1 MAAFVVR
8 VGETLVVPYGNYS
21 QCYVVYRVMSRT
33 RILLVGLA
41 CLILLAGCSGGPGT
55 DTTAAPTDAE
65 STTPT
70 TVRTP
75 TESTVVGTPA
85 TRTTVPTLTGSTE
98 VTDPPDPRA
107 VGTNFEPNR
116 SLDTVYRRV
125 EALRGL
131 TARERVNVSVHGI
144 DIVNPETNE
153 RMQVG
158 DPFDYPD
165 DAAGMD
171 ETQTQAL
178 QLYSSE
184 PVPLKGFVAAGM
196 ARATTVNVANE
207 SAYERIADD
216 SFEIL
221 LVHEFA
227 HTLQEQHGLNDRS
240 RTRVTETTDADLAG
254 MMLTEGDAT
263 LTAYQYWQAYDAG
276 GENPLALRNTT
287 TERGDWTHGFFDKT
301 RYYGALY
308 LQAVGEERRN
318 AHVARPPD
326 TTAEVMHPNT
336 SWDLPGPAV
345 SAPTPAGWSVQS
357 ENRVGELTIRYALR
371 TNGIP
376 YARAAAASTGWW
388 NDSMRTFSRPDGIAT
403 SWSTH
408 WATEADAREFATA
421 WRAMLENRDATRE
434 DGVYRVPGTEYTPE
448 LSYVVVR
455 DGPVV
460 HVAAA
465 SMPAD
470 ARAIA
475 AASGASNGSQTDVS
489 AADPT
494 ETASRTDPVDYRG
507 PEHAAPVATID
518 RAADTDG
525 DSIPDA
531 VERSPVAGHHPWV
544 LLPELD
550 PREKDVVVDVVYA
563 STVADDPR
571 LSDRELATLR
581 STWAGFPVENPGD
594 RSGVDLHVRT
604 RDSVTLGGE
613 FGPDFD
619 RDDVDTFYERRY
631 GQPPG
636 DGVVNLVV
644 VSEFDVG
651 SSGLVAFGSSGG
663 NVAVV
668 RASES
673 RPIVVTHE
681 LMHLVLGPIHG
692 ERDCDL
698 ATDSSHTCR
707 GYLAP
712 GGQAEPFLTELLIQA
727 LNRPWAGTNATDVDN
742 RTVIGGRPTAAA

>member
-1 MAAFVVR
+1 
-8 VGETLVVPYGNYS
+8 
-21 QCYVVYRVMSRT
+21 MSRT
-33 RILLVGLA
+33 RTLLVGLA
-41 CLILLAGCSGGPGT
+41 CLVLLAGCSGGPGT

-65 STTPT
+65 STAPT
-70 TVRTP
+70 TARNPPEP
-75 TESTVVGTPA
+75 TAVGTPA
-85 TRTTVPTLTGSTE
+85 TRTAVPTVTGSTE

-178 QLYSSE
+178 QLFSSE
-184 PVPLKGFVAAGM
+184 PVPLKGFAAAGM

-216 SFEIL
+216 SFETL

-227 HTLQEQHGLNDRS
+227 HTLQEQHGLTDRS
-240 RTRVTETTDADLAG
+240 RTRITETTDADLAG

-263 LTAYQYWQAYDAG
+263 LTAYQYWWAYDAG

-308 LQAVGEERRN
+308 LQAVPEERRN

-345 SAPTPAGWSVQS
+345 TAHAPAGWTVES

-388 NDSMRTFSRPDGIAT
+388 NDSMRTFSRPDGTAT
-403 SWSTH
+403 SWATR

-421 WRAMLENRDATRE
+421 WRAMLENRDATRG

-465 SMPAD
+465 STPAD

-475 AASGASNGSQTDVS
+475 AATGARNRSRTDVS
-489 AADPT
+489 AADT
-494 ETASRTDPVDYRG
+494 SETATSAAPLEDRGPAHAASVATTDP
-507 PEHAAPVATID
+507 AADTD
-518 RAADTDG
+518 SAADTDG
-525 DSIPDA
+525 DGIPDA
-531 VERSPVAGHHPWV
+531 LERGRFVGHHPRV
-544 LLPELD
+544 LLPDLH

-563 STVADDPR
+563 SSVAEDQR
-571 LSDRELATLR
+571 LSDRQLRDMR
-581 STWAGFPVENPGD
+581 STWAGFPVDNPGNA
-594 RSGVDLHVRT
+594 SGVDLHVRT
-604 RDSVTLGGE
+604 RNTVALEGE
-613 FGPDFD
+613 FGPDFA
-619 RDDVDTFYERRY
+619 RDDVDAFYERRY

-644 VSEFDVG
+644 VSGFDVG
-651 SSGLVAFGSSGG
+651 SSEVVAFGSSGG

-681 LMHLVLGPIHG
+681 LMHLVLGSIHG

-698 ATDSSHTCR
+698 AADSGHTCR

-712 GGQAEPFLTELLIQA
+712 GGQAEPFLTELLTRA
-727 LNRPWAGTNATDVDN
+727 LNRPWSGTNATDVDT
-742 RTVIGGRPTAAA
+742 RTVVGRRPTAAV

>member
-1 MAAFVVR
+1 
-8 VGETLVVPYGNYS
+8 
-21 QCYVVYRVMSRT
+21 MSRT

-41 CLILLAGCSGGPGT
+41 CLVLLAGCSGGPET

-65 STTPT
+65 PATGTTAHTTAEPT
-70 TVRTP
+70 T
-75 TESTVVGTPA
+75 VGTPA
-85 TRTTVPTLTGSTE
+85 TRTAVPTLTGSTE
-98 VTDPPDPRA
+98 VSNPPDPRA

-116 SLDTVYRRV
+116 SLDTIYRRV

-165 DAAGMD
+165 DAAGMG
-171 ETQTQAL
+171 ETQTKAL

-184 PVPLKGFVAAGM
+184 PVPLRGVVAAGM
-196 ARATTVNVANE
+196 ARATAVNVANE

-240 RTRVTETTDADLAG
+240 QTRITETTDADLAG

-263 LTAYQYWQAYDAG
+263 LTAYRYWQAYDAG

-287 TERGDWTHGFFDKT
+287 TERGDWTYGFFDKT

-308 LQAVGEERRN
+308 LQALPEEQRN
-318 AHVARPPD
+318 AHVSQPPD

-336 SWDLPGPAV
+336 TWDLPGPGV
-345 SAPTPAGWSVQS
+345 TAPTPDGWTVESD
-357 ENRVGELTIRYALR
+357 NRVGELTIRYTLR
-371 TNGIP
+371 TNGLS
-376 YARAAAASTGWW
+376 YNRAAAASTGWW
-388 NDSMRTFSRPDGIAT
+388 NDSMRTFSRPDGLAT
-403 SWSTH
+403 SWSTR
-408 WATEADAREFATA
+408 WATEEDAREFADA
-421 WRAMLENRDATRE
+421 WRAVLENRDATHE

-465 SMPAD
+465 STTAD
-470 ARAIA
+470 ARSIA
-475 AASGASNGSQTDVS
+475 AASGAWNQSQTDRS
-489 AADPT
+489 GAEPLD
-494 ETASRTDPVDYRG
+494 EASRTAPIDDG
-507 PEHAAPVATID
+507 TSEHAAAVSPSNPTADSRTGDGGGAAAGQRRHGTSPVSV
-518 RAADTDG
+518 DTDG
-525 DSIPDA
+525 DGISDV
-531 VERSPVAGHHPWV
+531 VERRQVVGHHPWV
-544 LLPELD
+544 LLPALQAT
-550 PREKDVVVDVVYA
+550 EKDVVVDVVYA
-563 STVADDPR
+563 TSVAADQR
-571 LSDRELATLR
+571 LSDRQLAEMR
-581 STWAGFPVENPGD
+581 SAWAGFPVDNPGD
-594 RSGVDLHVRT
+594 TSGVNLHVRT
-604 RDSVTLGGE
+604 RDTVALDGE
-613 FGPDFD
+613 FGPDFG
-619 RDDVDTFYERRY
+619 RDDIDAFYERRY

-636 DGVVNLVV
+636 EGVVNLVV

-651 SSGLVAFGSSGG
+651 SSGVVAFGSRGG

-681 LMHLVLGPIHG
+681 LMHLVLGPIQG

-698 ATDSSHTCR
+698 ETDSAHTCR

-712 GGQAEPFLTELLIQA
+712 GGQAEPFLTELLTQA
-727 LNRPWAGTNATDVDN
+727 LNRPWSSTNATDVDN
-742 RTVIGGRPTAAA
+742 STVVGPQLTASA